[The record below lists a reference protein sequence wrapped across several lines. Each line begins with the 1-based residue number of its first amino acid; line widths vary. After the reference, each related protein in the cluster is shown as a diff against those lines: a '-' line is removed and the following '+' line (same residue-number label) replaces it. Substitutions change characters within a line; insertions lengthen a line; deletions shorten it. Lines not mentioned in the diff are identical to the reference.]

1 MEGGFLSWLNGCVNE
16 SYVMSAMLYGRRF
29 PLRLKGPVNESY
41 VKSAMLYGRRFPL
54 LAEWVC

>member
-1 MEGGFLSWLNGCVNE
+1 
-16 SYVMSAMLYGRRF
+16 MSAMLYGRRF

-54 LAEWVC
+54 LAERVC